1 MDYVIHAHRDPVS
14 LMAATLIISV
24 NNNYHFSL
32 DNIHDYVS
40 DVYFKPDTITFLIG
54 FSVRPDLLKNPNEEA
69 VVWIT
74 PFTNGNEA
82 TNILSGK
89 DPVYNDCLSITE
101 DMLGVTLLTPTGES
115 VSKILKQVNTLEAN
129 LDKDTLGLTSKLKEF
144 KVPAKIK
151 QVADNFA
158 KIITWGSLPVEPK
171 RELKKAQG
179 YFLNDLSILIA
190 DNSISNNE
198 AKVLASS
205 SNYDG
210 LLYCDFRLKGKSLI
224 TFTCKQEGDIPAL
237 IEYLKQHNVIS
248 IKNTGK
254 SGYGLIPLN
263 WLDILTEES

>member
-14 LMAATLIISV
+14 LMTATLIISV

-179 YFLNDLSILIA
+179 YFLNGLSILIA
-190 DNSISNNE
+190 DSSISNNE

-237 IEYLKQHNVIS
+237 IEYLKQHNVIN